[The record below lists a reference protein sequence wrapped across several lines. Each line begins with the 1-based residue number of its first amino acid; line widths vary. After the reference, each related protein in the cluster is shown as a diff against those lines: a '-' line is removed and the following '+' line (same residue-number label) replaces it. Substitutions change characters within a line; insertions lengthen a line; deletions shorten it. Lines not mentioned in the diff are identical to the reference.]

1 MNVFKHFTV
10 FVLLVFACLTVF
22 AQEEG
27 AESIIHFKQRLLKN
41 KMVDD
46 GPQQN
51 VDSNRVLHLMIA
63 GNVYQTE
70 RHVDYAYDNKTG
82 KYNFRNELKYI
93 QPILGLGD
101 ITIANLKTSF
111 GGDVKN
117 MYSSPDEFALALKYS
132 GISAVMHA
140 NLHTANVDRT
150 SMKRTRDM
158 LYDFGMYHTGAF
170 ADNFQR
176 TGNYPLIINKKGFRI
191 AILNYGNIGKR
202 PSISRDFVINE
213 IDRNAIERDM
223 RMARANKP
231 DFTIVYIDW
240 GANNQS
246 IPSYDQMELAQFCFQ
261 QGANM
266 VVGTHPNTPMRLDYM
281 SYNSNGTQK
290 EGIVAYSLGNLIG
303 SNEEIKNRNGYVI
316 DLEIKKNNFTGDVNL
331 GDWGVIPVYTYYDT
345 NSVSGKISVYSLA
358 CSAVENGDILPNL
371 PYIEKRRVINGAYEV
386 RKLLGSTAD
395 EIQYNMTEMAC
406 NNVME
411 TIDLTNAALN
421 NKYNQTRKENIAPT
435 DAPTLPVATSGS
447 NNPPS
452 LAVIYD
458 DVKPNEKS
466 NTLTIKT
473 TTASGSNTAYNKEK
487 DKAEQTFVSTEKSS
501 GNNGVNSGTTNNTVT
516 TNANTVGANKNSA
529 PTNSVPVAGSNT
541 NAIKSAEGTVTT
553 NKQADNPITTTK
565 QAESPSTTA
574 NNPVT
579 IANKTVENNATTKE
593 VTQSKEVANTVA
605 ENKAPLP
612 GVVNSENNSGA
623 TPKANTATEPT
634 TENKSAKAV
643 TPVTE
648 EPSKNKAVNTIAE
661 EEANNKKKT
670 LTAAE
675 EEEERKR
682 KAQQIAAEEE
692 KKNKAAN
699 TNYHTE
705 GNKYEL
711 ADQTYAGQPK
721 KAKAIDPNEKQGG
734 PDAIT
739 SSKGTTTIANT
750 NKLELGE
757 EIKKLEEK
765 GMHLVTDTFYRIQFY
780 ALKKYIP
787 LDTNYYTHLKGYE
800 VYEEDSLYKYLLGR
814 YKDYSDCENYWKA
827 QILPRY
833 KSSFIVKYID
843 GKRVLDK

>member
-1 MNVFKHFTV
+1 MNRFKHLSV
-10 FVLLVFACLTVF
+10 FVFFLFAF
-22 AQEEG
+22 AAAFGQNEG
-27 AESIIHFKQRLLKN
+27 ENAEPLIHFKQKLLKN
-41 KMVDD
+41 KLAEDRL
-46 GPQQN
+46 QEN
-51 VDSNRVLHLMIA
+51 VDSNRTLHLMIA
-63 GNVYQTE
+63 GNIYQTE
-70 RHVDYAYDNKTG
+70 RHIDYAFDNTTG

-111 GGDVKN
+111 GGDIKN
-117 MYSSPDEFALALKYS
+117 MYSSPDEFALAIKYS
-132 GISAVMHA
+132 GIGAVMHA
-140 NLHTANVDRT
+140 NLHTANVDRS
-150 SMKRTRDM
+150 SMKRTREM
-158 LYDFGMYHTGAF
+158 LYDFGMYHTGSF

-231 DFTIVYIDW
+231 DFTIVYLDW
-240 GANNQS
+240 GANNQT

-266 VVGTHPNTPMRLDYM
+266 VVGTHPNIPMRLDYM
-281 SYNSNGTQK
+281 TYNSNGTQK
-290 EGIVAYSLGNLIG
+290 EGIVAYSLGNLIA

-316 DLEIKKNNFTGDVNL
+316 DVELKKNNYTGDVNL

-358 CSAVENGDILPNL
+358 CSAVENGDILTNL

-395 EIQYNMTEMAC
+395 EIQYNMTEMVC

-421 NKYNQTRKENIAPT
+421 NKYNQTRKENITPSEAP
-435 DAPTLPVATSGS
+435 ALPVAVSGS

-452 LAVIYD
+452 LATIYD
-458 DVKPNEKS
+458 DIKPSEKS
-466 NTLTIKT
+466 NAIPIKT
-473 TTASGSNTAYNKEK
+473 TAAGNATAYDKERSK
-487 DKAEQTFVSTEKSS
+487 VEQTFVSTEKSTAGPATGAKP
-501 GNNGVNSGTTNNTVT
+501 GNGTIST
-516 TNANTVGANKNSA
+516 TAGSAQTGSPAISSAPANTSA
-529 PTNSVPVAGSNT
+529 G
-541 NAIKSAEGTVTT
+541 GTI
-553 NKQADNPITTTK
+553 PG
-565 QAESPSTTA
+565 TTA
-574 NNPVT
+574 NNE
-579 IANKTVENNATTKE
+579 NKTPTAEVNTTAAAKTNTETKENGKSQEAAPVAIAPKEGSTNTTTANNATTSKTTTTATPVE
-593 VTQSKEVANTVA
+593 SKAPKATAVTTEEPGKGKTTATVA
-605 ENKAPLP
+605 EDDGENSKKTAST
-612 GVVNSENNSGA
+612 VEDDVNS
-623 TPKANTATEPT
+623 
-634 TENKSAKAV
+634 
-643 TPVTE
+643 
-648 EPSKNKAVNTIAE
+648 
-661 EEANNKKKT
+661 KKKS

-675 EEEERKR
+675 EEEARKK
-682 KAQQIAAEEE
+682 KAQEIAEEEE
-692 KKNKAAN
+692 KKKKAAN

-711 ADQTYAGQPK
+711 AEQTYTGQPK
-721 KAKAIDPNEKQGG
+721 KAKAIENSETKAG

-739 SSKGTTTIANT
+739 SAKGSGTITNN

-757 EIKKLEEK
+757 EIKKLEDK
-765 GMHLVTDTFYRIQFY
+765 NMRLVTDTFFRIQFY

-814 YKDYSDCENYWKA
+814 YKDYKTCEDYWKA

-833 KSSFIVKYID
+833 KSSFIVKYVD